1 MASRRRARAK
11 SRTAAGPAGRR
22 SRAGRGDAEREAKSR
37 APAGRRPRAGHADA
51 DQEAQSKTSAPVGRT
66 AWQSL
71 AAAGR
76 WVGRQAK
83 AGVAAVD
90 PDVWTHASDLPLIAL
105 TMLAPRPAPLES
117 LPDDGTRPVVFVHGL
132 AGSPGNFLPM
142 RTWFRARGRGR
153 TVAVA
158 LPPNCSVEVLGAVLA
173 DALVAAADLT
183 ADRRVDVVA
192 HSLGGLVA
200 RAALVELERRRR
212 QGRPGCAVGVLATLG
227 TPHAGSHLARYAN
240 TVTTNDLKPG
250 SALLARLDAQLPW
263 RGPPEQPR
271 LVSFWSRADVIVLPA
286 EQATVDGAQNVE
298 LAGLSHHGL
307 LLRPSAWDAVFDA
320 LVNLR
325 RPDG

>member
-1 MASRRRARAK
+1 MATRRRASAK
-11 SRTAAGPAGRR
+11 SSPSSPAVRQAGR
-22 SRAGRGDAEREAKSR
+22 A
-37 APAGRRPRAGHADA
+37 
-51 DQEAQSKTSAPVGRT
+51 T
-66 AWQSL
+66 WQAL

-105 TMLAPRPAPLES
+105 TMLAPRAAPLES

-142 RTWFRARGRGR
+142 RTWFRAHGRRR
-153 TVAVA
+153 TAAVA
-158 LPPNCSVEVLGAVLA
+158 LPPHCTVEVLGAVLA
-173 DALVAAADLT
+173 DTLVAAADLT
-183 ADRRVDVVA
+183 ADRCVDVVA

-200 RAALVELERRRR
+200 RAALLELERRRR
-212 QGRPGCAVGVLATLG
+212 KAKPGCTVGVLATLG

-250 SALLARLDAQLPW
+250 SPLLAKLDAQLPW

-271 LVSFWSRADVIVLPA
+271 LVSFWSRSDVIVLPA
-286 EQATVDGAQNVE
+286 EKATVDGAENVE
-298 LAGLSHHGL
+298 LEGLSHNGL
-307 LLRPSAWDAVFDA
+307 LLRPTAWDAVFRTLSA
-320 LVNLR
+320 SR
-325 RPDG
+325 